1 MTPRQQKI
9 TIDTELY
16 STLKIQRGEDLFIL
30 QMSEVPFADG
40 LMILHSLEHKEQQSS
55 DDQTQEMFAEAQ
67 NFTQKFWTYFTDEE
81 QQRMLPKLCQEALKG
96 NKLARLLVH
105 SGEKK
110 T

>member
-30 QMSEVPFADG
+30 QMSEVPFADE
-40 LMILHSLEHKEQQSS
+40 LMTFHSFEHKGPDANSHLV
-55 DDQTQEMFAEAQ
+55 FAEAQ